1 VKKLAVVIG
10 LVSLCAASARGGE
23 LLGSQLS
30 AKCQNDKPEV
40 LASCDLYL
48 EAVLGTTRA
57 FGGMFDDYYQDSRK
71 TVLPELK
78 SPEARRAFN
87 TLSLKT
93 CIRPEEPIA
102 TVRKAFLDFLTRNP
116 QYGQTPAYWAA
127 TYAIHE
133 KWGCR
138 VDFG

>member
-1 VKKLAVVIG
+1 VKELAIVIG
-10 LVSLCAASARGGE
+10 LASLCGAPARGGE

-30 AKCQNDKPEV
+30 AKCQSDNPEV

-48 EAVLGTTRA
+48 EAVVGTTRA
-57 FGGMFDDYYQDSRK
+57 FGSVFDDYYQASRK

-78 SPEARRAFN
+78 SAEARREFN
-87 TLSLKT
+87 SLSLKT

-116 QYGQTPAYWAA
+116 QYGQSPAYWAA
-127 TYAIHE
+127 TFAIHE